1 MKVYING
8 LGSVSCQEGTRNF
21 KSSDLTRVSQGI
33 NQAQQPSYKELIPAG
48 MLRRMAKGVKM
59 GIYASH
65 SALEEANIA
74 VPDAVITGTGLG
86 CLIDSEKFL
95 STMLENNESYLTPT
109 SFIQSTHN
117 TVGGQIALK
126 LQCMGYNF
134 TYVNQNTSFESAL
147 LDGLLQVQA
156 GELNNALIGGVDE
169 IGDITMRFLQLTK
182 KINTVDEIFP
192 KGVNY
197 GEGATFIVLDNKQT
211 TQSYA
216 ELVDTAICNRV
227 ESVEDFIQSF
237 LSSQY
242 IVPEQIDVLVLG
254 SNQTANDG
262 AFYAQAQAICSSS
275 ALETFKEFSGEYHT
289 ASAFGLLNACEMLK
303 YQQLFSTGES
313 KPIEY
318 ILVYNQFDG
327 KDHSLTLLKKCGD

>member
-21 KSSDLTRVSQGI
+21 KSADLTKVSQGL
-33 NQAQQPSYKELIPAG
+33 NQATQPSYKDLIPAG

-65 SALEEANIA
+65 SALEEANIT

-95 STMLENNESYLTPT
+95 CAMLENNESYLTPT

-117 TVGGQIALK
+117 TVGGQIALQ

-134 TYVNQNTSFESAL
+134 TYVHQNTSFESAL
-147 LDGLLQVQA
+147 LDALLQVQA
-156 GELNNALIGGVDE
+156 GELDNALIGGVDE
-169 IGDITMRFLQLTK
+169 IGDMTMHFLQLAK
-182 KINTVDEIFP
+182 KINTTDEVFT

-197 GEGATFIVLDNKQT
+197 GEGATFMVLENRLT
-211 TQSYA
+211 AQSYA
-216 ELVDTAICNRV
+216 EVVDTDISNRID
-227 ESVEDFIQSF
+227 SVPDYIKTFLARQS
-237 LSSQY
+237 LT
-242 IVPEQIDVLVLG
+242 PNQIEVLVVG

-262 AFYAQAQAICSSS
+262 TYYSEAQNICSNSVV
-275 ALETFKEFSGEYHT
+275 ETFKEFSGEYHT

-313 KPIEY
+313 KSIEY
-318 ILVYNQFDG
+318 ILIYNQFDG
-327 KDHSLTLLKKCGD
+327 KDHSLTLLKKC